1 MGNSPASA
9 KNKQDETHPE
19 APLHPGR
26 PEAAETDSSTPG
38 TAALPEAPTQP
49 SARQDEL
56 SAIAPTH
63 PESAKTASVPE
74 APPQPPAP
82 QDELSAPGQDDKAIE
97 APPDTKAP
105 AVVEP
110 KVKDEVEIQ
119 IDLLKDKDWFRR
131 KDAAIT
137 LGEMGDERAIA
148 PLLVAFRDSEWNVR
162 EAAQDALAQI
172 GPPAVEPLIKALRE
186 YQIKTFVI
194 QVLGKIKDERVLDPL
209 MVQLRNEE
217 FKDVATKALVE
228 IGVPAVERLMA
239 VLNDKDKNVRKHSV
253 MALGEIGV
261 SEAIEPLIDAT
272 RDEEWMVRLQA
283 IAALD
288 LIGDDRGKPAIKA
301 LMKDPD
307 FAVQMRAERIIWDW
321 KKKRSP
327 VESEEE
333 RAGTA

>member
-1 MGNSPASA
+1 MG
-9 KNKQDETHPE
+9 DETKKADQDKMKTAGTAEKTSTPPTAGVAPE
-19 APLHPGR
+19 ADMPTVPF
-26 PEAAETDSSTPG
+26 S
-38 TAALPEAPTQP
+38 PTQP
-49 SARQDEL
+49 FHPPIPGSDKTDPFPQARQDEL
-56 SAIAPTH
+56 SSPDQQAEAT
-63 PESAKTASVPE
+63 PE
-74 APPQPPAP
+74 AIPEPVSQAP
-82 QDELSAPGQDDKAIE
+82 
-97 APPDTKAP
+97 
-105 AVVEP
+105 VVEE

-137 LGEMGDERAIA
+137 LGEMGDERAIG
-148 PLLVAFRDSEWNVR
+148 PLIAALRDAEWNVR

-186 YQIKTFVI
+186 YHIRTFVI

-228 IGVPAVERLMA
+228 VGVPAVERLMA
-239 VLNDKDKNVRKHSV
+239 MLNDKEKNVRKHVV

-261 SEAIEPLIDAT
+261 AEAIEPLIDAT
-272 RDEEWMVRLQA
+272 RDEDWAVRLQA

-288 LIGDDRGKPAIKA
+288 LIGDERGKPAIKA

-307 FAVQMRAERIIWDW
+307 FAVQMRAERIMWDW
-321 KKKRSP
+321 KKKRQS
-327 VESEEE
+327 VDSEEE

>member
-1 MGNSPASA
+1 MAEETKNADQDKMKTAITPEKPSASTTT
-9 KNKQDETHPE
+9 E
-19 APLHPGR
+19 
-26 PEAAETDSSTPG
+26 
-38 TAALPEAPTQP
+38 ALPATDMPTVPLSPEQQAEATAEATPELVTQ
-49 SARQDEL
+49 
-56 SAIAPTH
+56 
-63 PESAKTASVPE
+63 VP
-74 APPQPPAP
+74 
-82 QDELSAPGQDDKAIE
+82 
-97 APPDTKAP
+97 
-105 AVVEP
+105 VVEE

-137 LGEMGDERAIA
+137 LGEMADERAIS
-148 PLLVAFRDSEWNVR
+148 PLITALRDAEWNVR

-209 MVQLRNEE
+209 MAQLRNEE

-228 IGVPAVERLMA
+228 VGLPAVERLMA
-239 VLNDKDKNVRKHSV
+239 VMNDKDKHVRKHVV

-261 SEAIEPLIDAT
+261 SEAVEPLIDAT
-272 RDEEWMVRLQA
+272 KDEDWAVRLQA
-283 IAALD
+283 IAALH
-288 LIGDDRGKPAIKA
+288 LIGDERGKPAVKA

-307 FAVQMRAERIIWDW
+307 FAVQMRAERIVWDW
-321 KKKRSP
+321 KKKSRS
-327 VESEEE
+327 VESEE